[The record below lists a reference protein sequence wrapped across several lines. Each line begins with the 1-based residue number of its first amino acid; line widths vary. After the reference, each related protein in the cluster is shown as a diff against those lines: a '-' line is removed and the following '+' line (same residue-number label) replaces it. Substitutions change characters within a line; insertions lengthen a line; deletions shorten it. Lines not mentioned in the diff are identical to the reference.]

1 MKKDNTEEKEDEL
14 RSEYDLKSLRVRR
27 LGLSRQS
34 FGAVVRAA
42 DGAIFP
48 FEAGNFYSDIVKTP
62 TCERLW
68 RFFNSKE
75 ALCCLEKTTA
85 CQRPALEGLQH
96 QLLKKFGEELRGD
109 KKERWKRMI
118 GQMVSQVMKHH
129 GYTLDRTRVGI
140 PDSILFNTA
149 ARYQK
154 SR

>member
-1 MKKDNTEEKEDEL
+1 MENGDEL
-14 RSEYDLKSLRVRR
+14 LRPEYDLKSLRVRR
-27 LGLSRQS
+27 LGPGRKS
-34 FGAVVRAA
+34 FDTVVREA
-42 DGAIFP
+42 DGAIFA
-48 FEAGNFYSDIVKTP
+48 FEAGNFYSDLAKTP
-62 TCERLW
+62 VGGRLW

-75 ALCCLEKTTA
+75 ALCCLEGTTA

-129 GYTLDRTRVGI
+129 GYTLDRTRVEI
-140 PDSILFNTA
+140 SDSILFNTA
-149 ARYQK
+149 ARYQR